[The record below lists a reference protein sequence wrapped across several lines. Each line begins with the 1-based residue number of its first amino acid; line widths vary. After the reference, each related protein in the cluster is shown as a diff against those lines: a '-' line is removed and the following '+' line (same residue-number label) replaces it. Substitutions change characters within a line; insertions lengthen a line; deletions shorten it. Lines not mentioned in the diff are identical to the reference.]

1 MTGESGTWDP
11 ALRGWGGQGRVSCGK
26 WLLRCNLQAEAQV
39 EKKKMSTGG
48 ELGQLKLL
56 EGFPKCLGQVREW
69 DQVGLMGP
77 LASAGEEP

>member
-39 EKKKMSTGG
+39 EKKKNANRRRTRTAEALGRLSQMLRAG
-48 ELGQLKLL
+48 EG
-56 EGFPKCLGQVREW
+56 
-69 DQVGLMGP
+69 MGP
-77 LASAGEEP
+77 GGVDGAVGIGW